1 MKKYIGVLYS
11 AGLYALN
18 KNRNCSFNLISSK
31 CDTSYINYTFSFSF
45 VSCILSSNKNTLVS
59 LSINLKKFVKMSI
72 FIEKLLFLLYY
83 YYIINKYFLIL

>member
-11 AGLYALN
+11 AGLYALK
-18 KNRNCSFNLISSK
+18 KNNSNCSFNLISSK

-59 LSINLKKFVKMSI
+59 LSINLKKFVKIII
-72 FIEKLLFLLYY
+72 F
-83 YYIINKYFLIL
+83 KY